1 MKPELNT
8 VPRLAPGVRLDDK
21 NAESRTLLMPERV
34 FKLNNTSF
42 EIIRLCDG
50 EHTVQQIA
58 EKLQKVYSAAEP
70 QRIAD
75 DVFEYLAS
83 LRDER
88 AIDF

>member
-1 MKPELNT
+1 
-8 VPRLAPGVRLDDK
+8 
-21 NAESRTLLMPERV
+21 MPERV